1 MAVGKRTLPPP
12 KTGRGE
18 ATRRKILD
26 AARREI
32 GRKGFNE
39 ASISTI
45 TAEAGVGQGTFYI
58 YFRSKE
64 EVMRELVGDMGRTLR
79 HKLTEAI
86 GNATDRI
93 DAERRGL
100 LAYLQFA
107 RKMPA
112 IYRLVEES
120 QFVDPAIYRQ
130 YYTDFA
136 RSYRKGLLDA
146 AKRGEIT
153 QGDAEVRAWALM
165 GMAVFL
171 GQRYGVI
178 DTRTPLGPVVDEAVG
193 LIADGIAAKPQS
205 LLPKPSIASA
215 RSA

>member
-1 MAVGKRTLPPP
+1 MDSERPLPPP

-32 GRKGFNE
+32 GAKGFSE
-39 ASISTI
+39 ASISAI
-45 TAEAGVGQGTFYI
+45 TAEAGVGQGTFYL

-64 EVMRELVGDMGRTLR
+64 EVMRELVGDMGRMLR
-79 HKLTEAI
+79 RQLTEAI
-86 GNATDRI
+86 EGASDRI

-107 RKMPA
+107 RRMPA

-136 RSYRKGLLDA
+136 RSYRKALVA
-146 AKRGEIT
+146 AARKGEVAP
-153 QGDAEVRAWALM
+153 GDPEVRAWALM

-193 LIADGIAAKPQS
+193 LIAGGIAPRAQPRGTKPTM
-205 LLPKPSIASA
+205 A
-215 RSA
+215 RARPA